1 MISRVTYLLVICLL
15 QSYVEP
21 ETLRGVSK
29 NVIFAVVRD
38 HGDSFLSRCQILG
51 ITSFKD
57 LLFVLPVRQ
66 R

>member
-1 MISRVTYLLVICLL
+1 MISRVTHLLVICLL

-21 ETLRGVSK
+21 ETLRRVSK

-38 HGDSFLSRCQILG
+38 HGDGFLSRCQILG